1 MRLLQI
7 SGFQTMLQRLQWQ
20 RGLRA
25 GLAVGAALL
34 VGYVFGKPVGWIAL
48 GGLQTIMVD
57 NGGPYRVRT
66 ANIATVML
74 GGALAVLI
82 GILAGVSLP
91 IAVVATFVVCFVG
104 TLARV
109 LAQPIAVSSVT
120 ILVCYVVAVGGSEH
134 TPAFALQSTLY
145 FLAGSL
151 WAALLSLVLWPADAF
166 APARTALAD
175 AFAALLDLVHNLRNA
190 DTPGGM
196 RVFNESLAKFRLQL
210 ETAQNALA
218 STPARMASRTVRARN
233 LSVLA
238 ESADLILARILRF
251 AELDPTPE
259 RARALADWLAHSLAP
274 IEPALRERP
283 VNNALA
289 FSPQGSL
296 WLDLHRT
303 LVPLEASITNPHLLA
318 ALQDSRL
325 SFETAYEALRA
336 IWTGY
341 DPRHADTATPTSIGQ
356 ASNFSLQTALRSAVD
371 TLAANITSRSITF
384 RHALRLGAVVA
395 LDEII
400 TRFVRVHGV
409 PITHGYWLAMT
420 SLIVLQPYTGE
431 TVRRSSERV
440 VGTVAGA
447 VLAAALAAGIHSEL
461 GLITVISVGAVL
473 SVAFYAVDYAWY
485 CFFLTPTIVLLTLPH
500 LRDWRFAE
508 VRMGLTFLGAL
519 ISVAAMLVLWPERES
534 AQLPRLLARGAAA
547 EAGYLRAALR
557 FWSRT
562 TSSRIEAERTIL
574 APARR
579 LCGLATNEAEETL
592 DRALLEH
599 SLPLN
604 PQRQR
609 TEQLNRSALTFTT
622 YLRRLTQTITNIAA
636 IGRQSQDAEQL
647 ITALAQRMQ
656 AVATALEQ
664 QTSFSPA
671 SEADLPPPTSSL
683 PSEQV
688 ARLFRQVSVLERT
701 AAEVT
706 AITQV

>member
-1 MRLLQI
+1 MRLFQFN
-7 SGFQTMLQRLQWQ
+7 GFQSILARLQWQ

-34 VGYVFGKPVGWIAL
+34 VGYLFGRPVGWIAL

-57 NGGPYRVRT
+57 NGGPYRVRV
-66 ANIATVML
+66 ANISTIML

-82 GILAGVSLP
+82 GVLAGISLP
-91 IAVVATFVVCFVG
+91 AAVVVTFLVCFSA

-109 LAQPIAVSSVT
+109 LAQPIAISSVT
-120 ILVCYVVAVGGSEH
+120 ILVCYVVAVGGAEH
-134 TPAFALQSTLY
+134 TPAFALQSAVY
-145 FLAGSL
+145 FLAGAL
-151 WAALLSLVLWPADAF
+151 WAAVLSLVLWPADAF

-196 RVFNESLAKFRLQL
+196 RVFNESLATFRLQL
-210 ETAQNALA
+210 EAAQNALA
-218 STPARMASRTVRARN
+218 ATPARMASRTVRARN

-238 ESADLILARILRF
+238 ESADLLLARILRF
-251 AELDPTPE
+251 AELDPSPE
-259 RARALADWLAHSLAP
+259 RAKALADWLSNSIAP

-283 VNNALA
+283 VDNALA

-296 WLDLHRT
+296 WLDMHRS
-303 LVPLEASITNPHLLA
+303 LAPLETSIASPHLLA

-341 DPRHADTATPTSIGQ
+341 DPRHADTLTPSRAGQ
-356 ASNFSLQTALRSAVD
+356 ASSFSLRTELRSALD
-371 TLAANITSRSITF
+371 TLSANLTLRSVTF
-384 RHALRLGAVVA
+384 RHALRLAAVVA

-431 TVRRSSERV
+431 TVRRSAERV

-447 VLAAALAAGIHSEL
+447 VLAAALAAAIHSEL
-461 GLITVISVGAVL
+461 GLIAVISVGAVL

-500 LRDWRFAE
+500 LQDWRFAE

-519 ISVAAMLVLWPERES
+519 ISVAAMLLLWPERES

-547 EAGYLRAALR
+547 EARYLRAALQ

-562 TSSRIEAERTIL
+562 TSRIESERLVL

-579 LCGLATNEAEETL
+579 LCGLAANEAEETL

-604 PQRQR
+604 PQRTH
-609 TEQLNRSALTFTT
+609 TEQLNRASLTFTT
-622 YLRRLTQTITNIAA
+622 YLRRLTQSITNIAA
-636 IGRQSQDAEQL
+636 IGSSTADTDKL
-647 ITALAQRMQ
+647 ITGLADRLEAI
-656 AVATALEQ
+656 AVALEHQ
-664 QTSFSPA
+664 SSFSPA
-671 SEADLPPPTSSL
+671 PEVDLPSSPSL
-683 PSEQV
+683 PSEQL

-701 AAEVT
+701 AAELT
-706 AITQV
+706 ASTQV

>member
-1 MRLLQI
+1 MRLFQFT
-7 SGFQTMLQRLQWQ
+7 GFQSILARLQWQ

-25 GLAVGAALL
+25 GLAVGASLL
-34 VGYVFGKPVGWIAL
+34 VGYVFGRPVGWIAL

-57 NGGPYRVRT
+57 NGGPYRVRV
-66 ANIATVML
+66 ANIGTIMV
-74 GGALAVLI
+74 GGAFAVLI
-82 GILAGVSLP
+82 GILAGTSLP
-91 IAVVATFVVCFVG
+91 AAVLVTFVVCFAA

-109 LAQPIAVSSVT
+109 LAQPIAISSVT
-120 ILVCYVVAVGGSEH
+120 ILVCYVVAVGGAEH
-134 TPAFALQSTLY
+134 TPAFALQSMVY
-145 FLAGSL
+145 FLAGAL

-175 AFAALLDLVHNLRNA
+175 AFAALLELVHNLRNA

-196 RVFNESLAKFRLQL
+196 RAFNESLAKFRLQL
-210 ETAQNALA
+210 EAAQNALA
-218 STPARMASRTVRARN
+218 ATPARMASRTVRARN

-238 ESADLILARILRF
+238 ESADLLLARILRF
-251 AELDPTPE
+251 AELDPSPE
-259 RARALADWLAHSLAP
+259 RARAVADWLSHSLAP

-296 WLDLHRT
+296 WIDLHRS
-303 LVPLEASITNPHLLA
+303 LAPLEASVTSPHLLA

-341 DPRHADTATPTSIGQ
+341 DPRHADISTPTRTGQ
-356 ASNFSLQTALRSAVD
+356 INSFSPRTALRSALD
-371 TLAANITSRSITF
+371 TLAANFTLRSVTF
-384 RHALRLGAVVA
+384 RHALRLAAVVA

-400 TRFVRVHGV
+400 THFVRVHGV

-431 TVRRSSERV
+431 TVRRSAERV

-447 VLAAALAAGIHSEL
+447 ILAAALAAAIHGEL
-461 GLITVISVGAVL
+461 GLIAVISGGAVL
-473 SVAFYAVDYAWY
+473 SVAFYTVDYAWY

-500 LRDWRFAE
+500 LQDWRFAE

-519 ISVAAMLVLWPERES
+519 ISVAAMLLLWPERES

-547 EAGYLRAALR
+547 EAGYLRATVQ

-562 TSSRIEAERTIL
+562 TSRLEAERSVL

-579 LCGLATNEAEETL
+579 LCGLAANEAEETL
-592 DRALLEH
+592 DRALLEY

-609 TEQLNRSALTFTT
+609 TELLNRSSLTFTT

-636 IGRQSQDAEQL
+636 IGKPSAEAEQL
-647 ITALAQRMQ
+647 ISALANRLQ
-656 AVATALEQ
+656 AVAAALDQ
-664 QTSFSPA
+664 QTSFSPEPESDIPRISA
-671 SEADLPPPTSSL
+671 L
-683 PSEQV
+683 PSDQI
-688 ARLFRQVSVLERT
+688 ARLFRQISVLERT
-701 AAEVT
+701 AAELT
-706 AITQV
+706 TTTQV